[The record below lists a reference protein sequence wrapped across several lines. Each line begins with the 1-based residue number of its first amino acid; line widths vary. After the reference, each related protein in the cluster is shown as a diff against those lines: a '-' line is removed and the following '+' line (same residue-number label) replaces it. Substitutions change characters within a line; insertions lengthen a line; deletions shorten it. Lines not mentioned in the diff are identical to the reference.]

1 MQRSDECSFVKDD
14 FPGATEISVKK
25 GSFLVMEGDFS
36 EQGAYLLLAGDVE
49 VYVGDMDGG
58 ETLLFT
64 LGAGQL
70 VGELSLLGIGQRTA
84 FVRCLTNVRALRLSR
99 SVWDQ
104 AMKNEVFLRKV
115 LHSMTKRFEATQ
127 NVVRRLGQSQAA
139 QRFGVYLL
147 GREEWADSIGDEIS
161 IEMPTHVNLARML
174 NCTREH
180 VTKVIKRFTQ
190 AGIIV
195 ANSDGRKVT
204 ISRSKISEVLSGSSE

>member
-1 MQRSDECSFVKDD
+1 
-14 FPGATEISVKK
+14 VKK

-84 FVRCLTNVRALRLSR
+84 FVRCLTNVRALRISR
-99 SVWDQ
+99 TVWDQ
-104 AMKNEVFLRKV
+104 AMKNEAFLRKV
-115 LHSMTKRFEATQ
+115 LNAMTKRFEATQ

-147 GREEWADSIGDEIS
+147 GREEWAASSGDEIS

-180 VTKVIKRFTQ
+180 VTKVIKRFNQ

-204 ISRSKISEVLSGSSE
+204 ISRSKISEVLSGSSD